1 LRGLTDIKLIG
12 VLMASDCHYSD
23 VPCGW

>member
-1 LRGLTDIKLIG
+1 LRGLTDIKPIR
-12 VLMASDCHYSD
+12 VLTASDCHYSD